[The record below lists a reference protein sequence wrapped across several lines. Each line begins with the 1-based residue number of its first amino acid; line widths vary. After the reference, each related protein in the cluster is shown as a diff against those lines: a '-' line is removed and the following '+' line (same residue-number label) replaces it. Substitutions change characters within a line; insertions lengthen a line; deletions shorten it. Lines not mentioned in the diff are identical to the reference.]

1 MAKNIAAVCLFVA
14 ISVSPACAAVPDR
27 VALDAKLCRPA
38 PSALL
43 QSLPPGLRD
52 GGRYVHLC
60 PVSGENRK
68 IALYIL
74 TPRIDLMAKDLPF
87 VNDLI
92 KNNQGISR
100 KSIILDANERIIG
113 ELPSSF
119 PFDPPDMFTVTFT
132 DWQKG
137 FPFRIEFYILA
148 NSLHGPE
155 RPAPLYWN
163 PRIGKFQNTP
173 P

>member
-1 MAKNIAAVCLFVA
+1 MAKNIVVICLFVA
-14 ISVSPACAAVPDR
+14 ILVSSACAAVPDR
-27 VALDAKLCRPA
+27 VTLDAKLCRPA

-43 QSLPPGLRD
+43 QSLPPEFRD

-60 PVSGENRK
+60 PVLGENRK

-74 TPRIDLMAKDLPF
+74 TPRIDLMAKYLPF

-100 KSIILDANERIIG
+100 KSIIFNANEKIIG

-119 PFDPPDMFTVTFT
+119 PFDPPDTFTVTFT
-132 DWQKG
+132 DW
-137 FPFRIEFYILA
+137 
-148 NSLHGPE
+148 H
-155 RPAPLYWN
+155 
-163 PRIGKFQNTP
+163 
-173 P
+173 